1 MRLVDIEPILELVKK
16 EHEMVQDSFNK
27 ANLWKEPN
35 SVARYGEALQEIGAF
50 IGLMIN
56 APTVDAVPVIR
67 CKNCQYWMKNPY
79 RESSVF
85 GLCFKHKDIAIAT
98 DETDWCSWAERRTE

>member
-1 MRLVDIEPILELVKK
+1 MTRLIDADALLKYK
-16 EHEMVQDSFNK
+16 SDHETISTH
-27 ANLWKEPN
+27 LI
-35 SVARYGEALQEIGAF
+35 Y
-50 IGLMIN
+50 N

-67 CKNCQYWMKNPY
+67 CKDCKFWMKNPY

>member
-1 MRLVDIEPILELVKK
+1 MKLIDADALYTDLVKMNDFGELSAK
-16 EHEMVQDSFNK
+16 KAIRMVSK
-27 ANLWKEPN
+27 
-35 SVARYGEALQEIGAF
+35 
-50 IGLMIN
+50 

-67 CKNCQYWMKNPY
+67 CKDCKLWMKNPY

-98 DETDWCSWAERRTE
+98 DETDWCSWAERRTDEIN

>member
-1 MRLVDIEPILELVKK
+1 MKEYIVRYETEQIENSEFFYGGKVECEL
-16 EHEMVQDSFNK
+16 
-27 ANLWKEPN
+27 
-35 SVARYGEALQEIGAF
+35 
-50 IGLMIN
+50 
-56 APTVDAVPVIR
+56 IR
-67 CKNCQYWMKNPY
+67 CKDCQYWMKNPY